1 MSETR
6 SAGEQ
11 PQKTLQERIAEALE
25 DIRHYLR
32 MDGGD
37 VEVIDVDEA
46 NGIVQV
52 RLSGACRICPFAQFT
67 LQLVVENHIKE
78 RVPEVRQVV
87 AVE

>member
-1 MSETR
+1 MH
-6 SAGEQ
+6 
-11 PQKTLQERIAEALE
+11 ERISEALGE
-25 DIRHYLR
+25 VRHYLR

-37 VEVIDVDEA
+37 VELVNIDEA

-52 RLSGACRICPFAQFT
+52 RLVGACSACPFAQFT
-67 LQLVVENHIKE
+67 LQLAIENHLKE

>member
-1 MSETR
+1 MSEAQ

-11 PQKTLQERIAEALE
+11 PQKTLQERIAEAIE
-25 DIRHYLR
+25 EIGYYLS
-32 MDGGD
+32 MDGGG
-37 VEVIDVDEA
+37 VELVNVDEA

-52 RLSGACRICPFAQFT
+52 RLSGACRACPFAQFT